1 MKLKT
6 NKKVL
11 AEWLGISR
19 STLYYKLK
27 QPSKDWKIKQEI
39 ERTLKDHH
47 SYGHKRI
54 ANQLKKNKKSVLRV
68 MNIYGIKPYKR
79 RRKWKYKKKEDL
91 SSIYPNLLLK
101 EGIFPQYPN
110 HIWASDFT
118 YLQYKGKFVY
128 LATIIDIFTREIK
141 GFNVLTSHNN
151 QLVINALLQAAT
163 NHPLPDIIHSD
174 QGKEYTS
181 KDYLN
186 LVKSLGI
193 RTSLSHK
200 GCPWENGYQEGFY
213 SQFKIDL
220 GDPNQF
226 DTLGEL
232 VYNIYRTIY
241 SYNNNRIHSALRMPP
256 NVFAQRF
263 RIDRLKI
270 DKLQLKT

>member
-11 AEWLGISR
+11 AEWLGVSR
-19 STLYYKLK
+19 STLYYQRK
-27 QPSKDWKIKQEI
+27 QPFKDWKIKQEI
-39 ERTLKDHH
+39 EKVLENHH

-54 ANQLKKNKKSVLRV
+54 AGHIKKNKKSILRV
-68 MNIYGIKPYKR
+68 MKMYGIKPYKR
-79 RRKWKYKKKEDL
+79 RRKWNYVKKKDL
-91 SSIYPNLLLK
+91 NEIYPNLLLK

-118 YLQYKGKFVY
+118 YLKYKDKFIY
-128 LATIIDIFTREIK
+128 LSTIIDIYTREIK
-141 GFNVLTSHNN
+141 GFNVLTTHNN
-151 QLVINALLQAAT
+151 QLVINALLQAVN
-163 NHPLPDIIHSD
+163 NHLLPDILHSD

-200 GCPWENGYQEGFY
+200 GCPWENGYQESFY

-232 VYNIYRTIY
+232 IYNIYRTIY
-241 SYNNNRIHSALRMPP
+241 SYNNKRIHSALKMPP
-256 NVFAQRF
+256 SIYADRF
-263 RIDRLKI
+263 
-270 DKLQLKT
+270 KLQRSCCVNRV